1 MSKAVPKINKRLSYF
16 TKAIQPKD
24 IYVWVPENIDETS
37 ALGVF
42 LSYLEF
48 VTQPGVKRI
57 DTSIYNNDFEDF
69 YGIEIEPKYD
79 YINSG
84 DKFCSTNADGGVGKG
99 YLIDTANDDDSITL
113 MSIKKNVAGE
123 ISHIYALTSLRVSA
137 SKNAIV
143 IHTLCANQMLP
154 KTGEGGRLLKT
165 IERAAEESGFKTMV
179 LYAVDSAV
187 KFYKDNGYRLVKDAD
202 SQETNY
208 PSSTDE
214 IPMQKNFKA
223 RKGWHKLKNHV
234 SIMTMMARAK
244 KSKQRETLRQKHIEE
259 ARKKEASKLV
269 FLEPRTM
276 RVRATKIVPG
286 SSLAT
291 TARKFVPTKQPGIPT
306 KIIVPGESL
315 ALANEMTFY
324 KSKSKTK
331 KRS

>member
-57 DTSIYNNDFEDF
+57 NTSIYNNDFEDF
-69 YGIEIEPKYD
+69 YGLEIDYKYD

-113 MSIKKNVAGE
+113 MSIKKNAAGE

-187 KFYKDNGYRLVKDAD
+187 KFYKDNAK
-202 SQETNY
+202 
-208 PSSTDE
+208 SSVLSHL
-214 IPMQKNFKA
+214 
-223 RKGWHKLKNHV
+223 HKLKNHV

>member
-1 MSKAVPKINKRLSYF
+1 MSKPATKINKRLSYF
-16 TKAIQPKD
+16 TKAMQPKE
-24 IYVWVPENIDETS
+24 IYVWVPPAIDNIS

-42 LSYLEF
+42 LSYIEF
-48 VTQPGVKRI
+48 VTQPNVIRI
-57 DTSIYNNDFEDF
+57 DTSLYGGDFENF
-69 YGIEIEPKYD
+69 YNIEIQPKYD
-79 YINSG
+79 ILSAG
-84 DKFCSTNADGGVGKG
+84 DKFCYTQANGGVGEG
-99 YLIDTANDDDSITL
+99 YLVDTANDDDSITL
-113 MSIKKNVAGE
+113 MSIKKNQAGE
-123 ISHIYALTSLRVSA
+123 ISHIYALASLRVSA
-137 SKNAIV
+137 SKNSIV
-143 IHTLCANQMLP
+143 IHTLCANQILP
-154 KTGEGGRLLKT
+154 KTGEGARLLKM

-179 LYAVDSAV
+179 LYAIGTAV
-187 KFYKDNGYRLVKDAD
+187 QFYKDNGYREVHDAD

-214 IPMQKNFKA
+214 VPMQKNFKA
-223 RKGWHKLKNHV
+223 IRGWHKLKNHV
-234 SIMTMMARAK
+234 SVMTMMARAK
-244 KSKQRETLRQKHIEE
+244 KNKQRETLRQKHIEE

-291 TARKFVPTKQPGIPT
+291 TVRKFVPTKQTGIPT

-315 ALANEMTFY
+315 ARANEMKFY